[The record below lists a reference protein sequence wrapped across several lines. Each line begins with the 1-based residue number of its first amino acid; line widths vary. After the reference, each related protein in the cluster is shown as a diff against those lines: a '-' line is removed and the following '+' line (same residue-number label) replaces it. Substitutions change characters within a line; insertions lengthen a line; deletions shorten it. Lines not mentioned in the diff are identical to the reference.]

1 MNLRF
6 SLERAAGYS
15 GGSYSAGEPSVPLRS
30 MSIVAGYSCSARMT
44 ACLSRSRFGLTCGP
58 STGDPGLDAWIS
70 SLPDSRARTSVSP
83 DAAPDSM
90 ECRAD
95 FGRMSHLF
103 FALYDRVMSSWRT
116 AQRSLLGASD
126 ECSVIWPRWGLMRA
140 GVCWPLPTWAPRT
153 SENGSGYSLP
163 TPTAGS
169 YGTNQGGAAGRVG
182 KVRPSLE
189 TMAGK
194 WLWPT
199 PLAGDGKRGRTGW
212 TDDGKRGH
220 QLPEMAARV
229 PTPTSSMVTMAD
241 MAQARYSGAD
251 PRRPSYQEARK
262 RLWPTP
268 RSASKNGG
276 GIGLDGGS
284 GARERVRSNEGEEA
298 LKQVTGGALNAR
310 WVEWLMG
317 WPIGWAS
324 LEPVSLRTVSEWME
338 CCRAGAWWDTEPD
351 IPRTVM
357 SIKGRRAQLKA
368 LGNGQ
373 VPMCAALAFRTL
385 TEHRL

>member
-70 SLPDSRARTSVSP
+70 SRVGSPVQTSALLDGALESLASKADSGGKWPVSFT
-83 DAAPDSM
+83 
-90 ECRAD
+90 R
-95 FGRMSHLF
+95 
-103 FALYDRVMSSWRT
+103 YDRTMSLWKT
-116 AQRSLLGASD
+116 AQRSLFEEWES
-126 ECSVIWPRWGLMRA
+126 SSPIWPRWGLMRSGA
-140 GVCWPLPTWAPRT
+140 CWELPTWVPCT
-153 SENGSGYSLP
+153 SANAFGYLPTPQAHDSCPGNSLRVGRYGAKHGGRNLNDWVAKWP
-163 TPTAGS
+163 TPTAQDANGRDRHTQRDGS
-169 YGTNQGGAAGRVG
+169 VTL
-182 KVRPSLE
+182 SLL
-189 TMAGK
+189 G
-194 WLWPT
+194 
-199 PLAGDGKRGRTGW
+199 
-212 TDDGKRGH
+212 
-220 QLPEMAARV
+220 QARIW

-251 PRRPSYQEARK
+251 PRRPSYQKANMG
-262 RLWPTP
+262 LWPTP